1 MGNVDLGKFG
11 NRATI
16 GTKGNIKISGEGVL
30 PRHAEVWAASDGSVW
45 LRSTGGEV
53 WIERRGLRELVARP
67 RRLGDGDVIVIGE
80 HRLPYGNLASK
91 RQPARAGRAAW
102 MR

>member
-1 MGNVDLGKFG
+1 VASVDLGKFG
-11 NRATI
+11 GRATI
-16 GTKGNIKISGEGVL
+16 GTKGDVKIAGDGVL

-45 LRSTGGEV
+45 LRSAGGEV

-80 HRLPYGNLASK
+80 HRLSYGNLAAR
-91 RQPARAGRAAW
+91 RQPVRAGRASW